1 MNPMSDPFS
10 NLHEKTGHTMPEWFA
25 LIEPTGLE
33 KHTEIMNWLKTQH
46 GVSHG
51 FANGIALQYRARGE
65 EPTETDLIDA
75 QYAGRKEALRPILD
89 RLLEVA
95 ASFGADVEVAPK
107 KTSVSLRRC
116 KQFAVIEAV
125 SATRVQV
132 GIQLKGD
139 PATDRL
145 LEWGSMCSHKV
156 NVATLAEVDDQLVG
170 WMREA
175 YARN

>member
-1 MNPMSDPFS
+1 MSDPFS
-10 NLHEKTGHTMPEWFA
+10 NLQDKTGHTMPEWFA

-33 KHTEIMNWLKTQH
+33 KHTEIMNWLKTEH

-51 FANGIALQYRARGE
+51 FANGIALQYRARGD
-65 EPTETDLIDA
+65 EPTETDLVDA
-75 QYAGRKEALRPILD
+75 QYAGRKEALRPVLD

-95 ASFGADVEVAPK
+95 TSFGADVEVAPK
-107 KTSVSLRRC
+107 KTSVSLRRT

-139 PATDRL
+139 PPTDRL

-156 NVATLAEVDDQLVG
+156 NVGTLDEVDDELVG

-175 YARN
+175 YGRN

>member
-10 NLHEKTGHTMPEWFA
+10 NLHEMTGHTMPEWFA
-25 LIEPTGLE
+25 LIDPTGLE

-65 EPTETDLIDA
+65 EPTEADLVDA
-75 QYAGRKEALRPILD
+75 QYSGRKEALRPILD

-95 ASFGADVEVAPK
+95 AGFGADVEVAPK
-107 KTSVSLRRC
+107 KASVSLRRS

-125 SATRVQV
+125 SAARVQV
-132 GIQLKGD
+132 GIQLKGE

-156 NVATLAEVDDQLVG
+156 NVATLAEVDDELVG

-175 YARN
+175 YLRN

>member
-65 EPTETDLIDA
+65 EPTETDLVDA
-75 QYAGRKEALRPILD
+75 QYYLRNVTLGGKDIRALGGWAEARGD
-89 RLLEVA
+89 SNVVVVR
-95 ASFGADVEVAPK
+95 
-107 KTSVSLRRC
+107 
-116 KQFAVIEAV
+116 AV
-125 SATRVQV
+125 
-132 GIQLKGD
+132 
-139 PATDRL
+139 
-145 LEWGSMCSHKV
+145 
-156 NVATLAEVDDQLVG
+156 
-170 WMREA
+170 
-175 YARN
+175 

>member
-10 NLHEKTGHTMPEWFA
+10 NLQEKTGHTMPEWFA

-46 GVSHG
+46 AVSHG

-65 EPTETDLIDA
+65 EPTETDLVDA
-75 QYAGRKEALRPILD
+75 QYTGRKEPLRPILD

-95 ASFGADVEVAPK
+95 AGFGADVEVAPK
-107 KTSVSLRRC
+107 KTSVSLRRG

-125 SATRVQV
+125 SATR
-132 GIQLKGD
+132 IQLGLQLREH
-139 PATDRL
+139 PTTDRL
-145 LEWGSMCSHKV
+145 LAWGSMCTHKV
-156 NVATLAEVDDQLVG
+156 KIATLDEVDDELVG